1 MARNRAGLDNEPEIP
16 LMIDAV
22 PFFFALGAVA
32 SLLRS
37 GLRLPAAVFET
48 LSIYLLL
55 AIGLKGG
62 VEIARA
68 DAAVLWRDSLLAIG
82 LGALIPLL
90 VFPLFRLRLGRA
102 DAASLS
108 AHYGSV
114 SIVTFAV
121 ASTLLAS
128 KGIAVEGH
136 LALLAALMEAPALVV
151 ATLLARFGR
160 PLAGG
165 AAGGAALVHEVFAN
179 KSVLLLGGGIL
190 IGWIAGPEGA
200 APLSPLFVD
209 LFKGALCL
217 FLLEMGLFATE
228 RLSELRRAGVFLV
241 GCGLLLPPVLALC
254 GWGAAQAMGLG
265 LGGTVLMMTLA
276 GSASYIAA
284 PAAMR
289 VAIPEANPVL
299 GVAAALALTFP
310 FNLLAGIPLYLWWA
324 GRMAAA

>member
-1 MARNRAGLDNEPEIP
+1 
-16 LMIDAV
+16 MIDAV

-32 SLLRS
+32 SLVKS

-68 DAAVLWRDSLLAIG
+68 ESVTLWRDAGLAIA
-82 LGALIPLL
+82 LGAVIPLF
-90 VFPLFRLRLGRA
+90 VFPLFRLRFGRA

-121 ASTLLAS
+121 GAAVLAGR
-128 KGIAVEGH
+128 GIEVEGH
-136 LALLAALMEAPALVV
+136 LALLAALMEAPALIV
-151 ATLLARFGR
+151 ATLLARLGAKSADGR
-160 PLAGG
+160 SNT
-165 AAGGAALVHEVFAN
+165 AALVHEVLAN

-190 IGWIAGPEGA
+190 IGWVAGPEGA

-217 FLLEMGLFATE
+217 FLLEMGLIAAD
-228 RLSELRRAGVFLV
+228 RLPDLRRAGAFLV
-241 GCGLLLPPVLALC
+241 GCGLLLPPVLALA
-254 GWGAAQAMGLG
+254 GWGVAQAMGLG
-265 LGGTVLMMTLA
+265 VGGTVLMMTLA

-284 PAAMR
+284 PTAMR
-289 VAIPEANPVL
+289 IAVPEANPAL

-310 FNLLAGIPLYLWWA
+310 FNLLVGIPLYLWWA
-324 GRMAAA
+324 QRMAA